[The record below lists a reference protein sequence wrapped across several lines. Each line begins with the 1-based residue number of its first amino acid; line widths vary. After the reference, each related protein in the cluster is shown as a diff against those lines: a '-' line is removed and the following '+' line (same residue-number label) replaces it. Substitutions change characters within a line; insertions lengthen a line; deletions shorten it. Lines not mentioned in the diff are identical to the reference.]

1 MSDTTPKNNENEVK
15 KAADK
20 AVENATPK
28 QPTAEPDSATAPSSQ
43 NATKQPTQSLSLIAL
58 VLAIVLLVVMLLG
71 GYWMWQSSNQQSA
84 ALKAQ
89 QEQLS
94 ERLNQQV
101 AALEQQNS
109 ALQSELNENANFFKK
124 EQQRLADKIKEMGP
138 VEEYRWRIKEAAEL
152 VTQAEQRLVLTAD
165 GAAALRLLERA
176 DSVLAE
182 DLHRSVLPLREQLLA
197 TIGKMEEFVGLDFT
211 GHWLK
216 LKNWEKASA
225 NLPLRTRKK
234 SAALPEGEDDVD
246 FLTRITSRL
255 PLEIRRPEENLEVP
269 LSDQAGLLAETLLAG
284 AIQEA
289 RLGLL
294 QQQPEVY
301 KEGLGTAK
309 DVLQRFYQT
318 YDGQVKDAIAKL
330 DELAALEVTA
340 NPPEL
345 ADTVAAFRRAAA
357 EGGEQ

>member
-1 MSDTTPKNNENEVK
+1 MPDTTPKNNESEVK
-15 KAADK
+15 KTDNNTAAK
-20 AVENATPK
+20 AAEKKPAAT
-28 QPTAEPDSATAPSSQ
+28 TDNTAPPPSD
-43 NATKQPTQSLSLIAL
+43 NTAKHHTQSLSLIAL
-58 VLAIVLLVVMLLG
+58 VLAVVLLVVMLLG
-71 GYWMWQSSNQQSA
+71 GYWLWQSNNSQQAATNAAQTKLSEGLNAQLA
-84 ALKAQ
+84 ALKEA
-89 QEQLS
+89 
-94 ERLNQQV
+94 
-101 AALEQQNS
+101 NS
-109 ALQSELNENANFFKK
+109 ALQSELKENASFFKK

-176 DSVLAE
+176 DAVLAE
-182 DLHRSVLPLREQLLA
+182 DLHRSGLPLREQLLA
-197 TIGKMEEFVGLDFT
+197 TISNMEKFVGLDFT

-216 LKNWEKASA
+216 LKNWEKASID
-225 NLPLRTRKK
+225 LPLRTRNK
-234 SAALPEGEDDVD
+234 SMQLPEGEDDAD
-246 FLTRITSRL
+246 LLARITSRL
-255 PLEIRRPEENLEVP
+255 PLEIRRPDENLEVP

-309 DVLQRFYQT
+309 TVLQRFYKT
-318 YDGQVKDAIAKL
+318 HDAAVVEALEKL
-330 DELAALEVTA
+330 AELAALEVTV
-340 NPPEL
+340 NPPDL